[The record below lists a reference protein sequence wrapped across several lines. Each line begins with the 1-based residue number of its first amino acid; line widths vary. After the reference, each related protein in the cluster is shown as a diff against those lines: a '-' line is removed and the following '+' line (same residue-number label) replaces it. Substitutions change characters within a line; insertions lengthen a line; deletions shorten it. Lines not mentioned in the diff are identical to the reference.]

1 MFDEIQIIENIQK
14 LNLNNIMKLLSQP
27 FNSISFIILLL
38 LFHKYKLL
46 NQNDIIKLAFSSM
59 ITILIKVIIQRE
71 RPYKSSTRVQNLSNS
86 THSSLSEKYSF
97 PSGHTQTATV
107 LALILLRKY
116 PNDNFLKI
124 MPFMV
129 GLSRVFL
136 GVHYPTDIIGG
147 MIMGYL
153 YDKYY

>member
-1 MFDEIQIIENIQK
+1 MYDEIEIIENLQK
-14 LNLNNIMKLLSQP
+14 LNLNNTMKLISQP
-27 FNSISFIILLL
+27 FNSVSFIILLV
-38 LFHKYKLL
+38 LFYKYNLL
-46 NQNDIIKLAFSSM
+46 NQNDIIKLGFSSF
-59 ITILIKVIIQRE
+59 ITFLIKIIIQRK
-71 RPYKSSTRVQNLSNS
+71 RPYKSSTRVKNLSNS

-116 PNDNFLKI
+116 PNENFLKI

-147 MIMGYL
+147 MIIGYF